1 MQLLKRSSSPE
12 SIFLVL
18 VQLVCVL
25 LASLLVCS
33 ESRPDDHSMCG
44 ELHNTLFEE
53 TIIIFHMTAV
63 SIVAYY
69 L

>member
-44 ELHNTLFEE
+44 ELHNT
-53 TIIIFHMTAV
+53 III
-63 SIVAYY
+63 I
-69 L
+69 

>member
-1 MQLLKRSSSPE
+1 MQLLKSSSSPE

-33 ESRPDDHSMCG
+33 EYHPDSHSMCG
-44 ELHNTLFEE
+44 ELHKLLFE
-53 TIIIFHMTAV
+53 
-63 SIVAYY
+63 
-69 L
+69 

>member
-33 ESRPDDHSMCG
+33 ESRPDDHSICG
-44 ELHNTLFEE
+44 ELHNT
-53 TIIIFHMTAV
+53 III
-63 SIVAYY
+63 I
-69 L
+69 